1 MPSSTSA
8 TTNNKGDTSAR
19 AIAWD
24 TSSTAS
30 LAVAPTPSTTENNT
44 TTTKSNKED
53 NNSDGMN
60 LDVFL
65 SHDGTGIPPLEVE
78 CLLRCLDA
86 RDEYIRSNTTNN
98 NNNRKHGV
106 SVKELSMEYRA
117 ALCECLMM
125 LQKKEQDSTTTTDEE
140 GNNIELLNLTYA
152 IFYLAEI
159 FLLPSIASNS
169 NISSYPTNPS
179 GGFYDKSTALTKRLD
194 GPPGSL
200 TADTVRYLRLHH
212 TSKGGE
218 SLMDNPEV
226 ITMCNSDQP
235 EYYKGKLSI
244 SGPYEYP
251 YWNLVLQF
259 VITGELSKAWTLL
272 SYHSACR
279 YEEEEAINADTELS
293 ELGEGFAALRS
304 LLMAAPLPGGRG
316 DMYSDDAGLDDY
328 LEEELLEKGEDEGIN
343 YEEDGEENDV
353 EDPGDI
359 NTILVNGINQNAYLL
374 WENLPR
380 HADKLRTLRYR
391 RDLRRCGKS
400 DAIAGSLES
409 PSMPELFTVNAA
421 VSAYHKWQETLRMT
435 AFPSNGDGGVMS
447 VLFQRFPALG
457 EILSILLGGSLPPS
471 ISNGLSWSEVLLLE
485 LLYNRPNI
493 SPDDIVVRAAN
504 AMSKGNGNKSPLED
518 IILNIMKG
526 SSGQVLGIMFSIGGG
541 SSGAA
546 LPATMTSLLCNL
558 LVDAGCIASQQDS
571 SQLDIQ
577 TELLLLAAEA
587 IVSSFSVQEQCDVGV
602 RTMVRL
608 LLPHAPP
615 KRSFS
620 SGEVVYEPRISAMI
634 GEVLSRRS
642 PSSDAEARDL
652 LNLCEHAIQI
662 GSITIADACESLAFN
677 RALHHKS
684 KRNLTGEVH
693 WLLRGMEIETCWLPT
708 DRQRKLGF
716 ACRRQFDLLCEQSAN
731 DLISILSTAAITSF
745 TSEGGMTEKQEHQLL
760 TALVAAESVLEGIL
774 KDTVTSEL
782 LNGHEESNLLKD
794 AVSIAQASAK
804 GDTIQVADSIVHC
817 LEERCLTEGVVSTL
831 ANPCIYMDL
840 LHIAFSIIVKE
851 EENGKQECSFNI
863 HGMHI
868 LMARLTQVLSWE
880 KEWSEA
886 KESYM
891 KSMKLAFCKALMRII
906 STAEPR
912 AEQHKTSFGEVSLD
926 TELELMLNPCI

>member
-1 MPSSTSA
+1 MPPSSS
-8 TTNNKGDTSAR
+8 TTNNNNDGNSVR

-24 TSSTAS
+24 SSSTAS
-30 LAVAPTPSTTENNT
+30 LAVAPTPSTTKNNT
-44 TTTKSNKED
+44 ITTKSIKED

-86 RDEYIRSNTTNN
+86 RDEYIMSNTTK
-98 NNNRKHGV
+98 NNNRKGGV

-125 LQKKEQDSTTTTDEE
+125 LQKKEQDSTTTEEE

-152 IFYLAEI
+152 ISHLAEI
-159 FLLPSIASNS
+159 FLLPSVASASN
-169 NISSYPTNPS
+169 NISSYPTNQS
-179 GGFYDKSTALTKRLD
+179 NGGFYDKSAALTKRLD

-272 SYHSACR
+272 SYHSGCR
-279 YEEEEAINADTELS
+279 YAEEEAINADTELS

-328 LEEELLEKGEDEGIN
+328 LEEELLEKAEDEGIN
-343 YEEDGEENDV
+343 YEDGEEKDI

-359 NTILVNGINQNAYLL
+359 NTILVNGIPQNAYLL
-374 WENLPR
+374 WEMLPR

-400 DAIAGSLES
+400 DAIAGGNLES
-409 PSMPELFTVNAA
+409 PTMPELFTVNAA

-435 AFPSNGDGGVMS
+435 AFPSNGDEGVMS

-504 AMSKGNGNKSPLED
+504 AMSKGNDKKSPMEE

-526 SSGQVLGIMFSIGGG
+526 NSGQVIDTTFSMCGG

-558 LVDAGCIASQQDS
+558 LVDAGCIISQQDS
-571 SQLDIQ
+571 SQPDIQ
-577 TELLLLAAEA
+577 TELLLLASEA

-615 KRSFS
+615 KRSSS
-620 SGEVVYEPRISAMI
+620 SGEFVYEPRISAMI

-642 PSSDAEARDL
+642 PSSDVEARDL
-652 LNLCEHAIQI
+652 LNLCEHTIQI

-745 TSEGGMTEKQEHQLL
+745 TSEGLTEKQEHQLL

-804 GDTIQVADSIVHC
+804 GDTIRVADSIVHC
-817 LEERCLTEGVVSTL
+817 LEERCSEGVVSTL
-831 ANPCIYMDL
+831 ANPNVYMDL

-851 EENGKQECSFNI
+851 EGNEKQECSFNI

>member
-1 MPSSTSA
+1 MPSSSTTASNNNNASGTSV
-8 TTNNKGDTSAR
+8 R

-30 LAVAPTPSTTENNT
+30 LAVAPTPSTTKNNT
-44 TTTKSNKED
+44 TTTKSNNED

-98 NNNRKHGV
+98 NNNNRKGGV

-117 ALCECLMM
+117 ALCECLLM
-125 LQKKEQDSTTTTDEE
+125 LQKKEQDETSTTTAEE

-152 IFYLAEI
+152 ISHLAEI
-159 FLLPSIASNS
+159 FLLPSMASASN
-169 NISSYPTNPS
+169 NISSYPTNQS

-259 VITGELSKAWTLL
+259 VITGGLSKAWTLL
-272 SYHSACR
+272 SYHSGCR
-279 YEEEEAINADTELS
+279 YAEEEAINADTELS

-328 LEEELLEKGEDEGIN
+328 LEEELLEKAEDEGID
-343 YEEDGEENDV
+343 EGDGEENDV

-359 NTILVNGINQNAYLL
+359 NTILINGISQNAYLL

-391 RDLRRCGKS
+391 RDLRRCGRS

-435 AFPSNGDGGVMS
+435 AFPSNGDEGVMS

-457 EILSILLGGSLPPS
+457 EILSILLGGSIPPS

-504 AMSKGNGNKSPLED
+504 AMSKGNDKKSPMEE

-526 SSGQVLGIMFSIGGG
+526 SSGQVVTTIFTVCGG

-558 LVDAGCIASQQDS
+558 LVDAGCIISQQDS
-571 SQLDIQ
+571 SQPDIQ
-577 TELLLLAAEA
+577 TELLLLASEA

-615 KRSFS
+615 KRSS
-620 SGEVVYEPRISAMI
+620 SSEEVVYEARISAMI

-652 LNLCEHAIQI
+652 FNLCEHAIQI

-731 DLISILSTAAITSF
+731 DLISILSTAAIQIS
-745 TSEGGMTEKQEHQLL
+745 
-760 TALVAAESVLEGIL
+760 LV
-774 KDTVTSEL
+774 
-782 LNGHEESNLLKD
+782 
-794 AVSIAQASAK
+794 K
-804 GDTIQVADSIVHC
+804 G
-817 LEERCLTEGVVSTL
+817 
-831 ANPCIYMDL
+831 
-840 LHIAFSIIVKE
+840 
-851 EENGKQECSFNI
+851 
-863 HGMHI
+863 
-868 LMARLTQVLSWE
+868 
-880 KEWSEA
+880 
-886 KESYM
+886 
-891 KSMKLAFCKALMRII
+891 
-906 STAEPR
+906 
-912 AEQHKTSFGEVSLD
+912 
-926 TELELMLNPCI
+926 

>member
-1 MPSSTSA
+1 
-8 TTNNKGDTSAR
+8 
-19 AIAWD
+19 
-24 TSSTAS
+24 
-30 LAVAPTPSTTENNT
+30 
-44 TTTKSNKED
+44 
-53 NNSDGMN
+53 MN

-86 RDEYIRSNTTNN
+86 RDEYIMSNTTNN
-98 NNNRKHGV
+98 NNRKGGV

-125 LQKKEQDSTTTTDEE
+125 LQKNEQDETATTTEEE

-152 IFYLAEI
+152 ISHLAEI
-159 FLLPSIASNS
+159 FLLPSIASNNS

-179 GGFYDKSTALTKRLD
+179 NGGFYDKSTALTKRLD

-226 ITMCNSDQP
+226 INMCNSDQP

-279 YEEEEAINADTELS
+279 YAEEEAINADTELS

-316 DMYSDDAGLDDY
+316 DVYSDDAGLDDY
-328 LEEELLEKGEDEGIN
+328 LEEELLEKGEDGEIDG
-343 YEEDGEENDV
+343 EDGEENDI

-359 NTILVNGINQNAYLL
+359 NTVLVDGIPQNAYLL
-374 WENLPR
+374 WEMLPR
-380 HADKLRTLRYR
+380 HADRLRTLRYR
-391 RDLRRCGKS
+391 RDLRRCGRS
-400 DAIAGSLES
+400 DAIAGGNLES
-409 PSMPELFTVNAA
+409 PTMPELFTVNAA

-435 AFPSNGDGGVMS
+435 AFPSNGDEGVMS
-447 VLFQRFPALG
+447 VLFQRFPALE
-457 EILSILLGGSLPPS
+457 EILSILLGGSIPPS
-471 ISNGLSWSEVLLLE
+471 ISDGLSWSEVLLSE

-493 SPDDIVVRAAN
+493 SPDDIVVRAAS
-504 AMSKGNGNKSPLED
+504 AMSKGNGNKSPMEE
-518 IILNIMKG
+518 IILSIMKG
-526 SSGQVLGIMFSIGGG
+526 NSGQVIDTTFSLCGG

-558 LVDAGCIASQQDS
+558 LVDAGCIISQQDS
-571 SQLDIQ
+571 SQPDIQ
-577 TELLLLAAEA
+577 TELLLLASEA

-615 KRSFS
+615 KRSSS
-620 SGEVVYEPRISAMI
+620 SGEVVYEPRISSMI

-684 KRNLTGEVH
+684 KQNLTGEVH

-731 DLISILSTAAITSF
+731 NLIAILSTAAISSF
-745 TSEGGMTEKQEHQLL
+745 TSEGMTEKQENQLL
-760 TALVAAESVLEGIL
+760 TALVAAEFVLTGIL
-774 KDTVTSEL
+774 KDTVPSEL

-817 LEERCLTEGVVSTL
+817 LEERCLEEGVVSTL
-831 ANPCIYMDL
+831 ANPKIFIDL

-851 EENGKQECSFNI
+851 EEDEKQKCSFNI
-863 HGMHI
+863 HGLHI

-880 KEWSEA
+880 KEWTEA

-906 STAEPR
+906 STAEPK
-912 AEQHKTSFGEVSLD
+912 AEQHKTLGENSLD